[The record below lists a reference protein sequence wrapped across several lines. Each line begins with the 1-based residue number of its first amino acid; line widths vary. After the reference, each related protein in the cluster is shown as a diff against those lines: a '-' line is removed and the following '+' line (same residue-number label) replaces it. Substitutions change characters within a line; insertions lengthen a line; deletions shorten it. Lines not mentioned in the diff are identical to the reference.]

1 MVVLCGK
8 KTFYIYSLGL
18 LYTYIQIRP
27 HVEINTLLPQ
37 WSAPV
42 AISFSTQPPP
52 EVTSTELMSTELTPG
67 LNSGEFRIDVT
78 VAVSWAE
85 SAQEQS
91 GEVDHYQLWIG
102 IRQLGEFEEPDDDTI
117 SGSVFQFEV

>member
-1 MVVLCGK
+1 M
-8 KTFYIYSLGL
+8 

-27 HVEINTLLPQ
+27 RVEINTLLPQ

-52 EVTSTELMSTELTPG
+52 EITNTELTSTELTPG
-67 LNSGEFRIDVT
+67 SNSEEFTIDVT

-102 IRQLGEFEEPDDDTI
+102 GQEVGEFEEPDDDTT